1 VEGISY
7 RDLVA
12 WQKATN
18 LVVAVY
24 RLTAFFPQSEMYGL
38 VNQMRRS
45 AVSIPSNVAEG
56 SRRGTRRDYRSF
68 VLNAYG
74 SGAELE
80 TQLLLAQRLEFGD
93 SGEIQAV
100 EELLDEVMRMLNRLA
115 VSLKEK
121 TAG

>member
-1 VEGISY
+1 
-7 RDLVA
+7 
-12 WQKATN
+12 
-18 LVVAVY
+18 
-24 RLTAFFPQSEMYGL
+24 
-38 VNQMRRS
+38 
-45 AVSIPSNVAEG
+45 
-56 SRRGTRRDYRSF
+56 

-93 SGEIQAV
+93 FGKNQAV